1 MTYDHITSELD
12 TWTVTVDE
20 EGILT
25 LPDELLSRLQWK
37 EGDILDWQDNPD
49 GTITLTKSQRQD
61 YTDEEL
67 EDGFIS

>member
-25 LPDELLSRLQWK
+25 LPDELLNRMQWK

-49 GTITLTKSQRQD
+49 GTITLTKSPKQD
-61 YTDEEL
+61 YIMEEI
-67 EDGFIS
+67 DD

>member
-25 LPDELLSRLQWK
+25 LPDELLNRMQWK

-49 GTITLTKSQRQD
+49 GTITLTKSPKQD
-61 YTDEEL
+61 YIIEEI
-67 EDGFIS
+67 DD